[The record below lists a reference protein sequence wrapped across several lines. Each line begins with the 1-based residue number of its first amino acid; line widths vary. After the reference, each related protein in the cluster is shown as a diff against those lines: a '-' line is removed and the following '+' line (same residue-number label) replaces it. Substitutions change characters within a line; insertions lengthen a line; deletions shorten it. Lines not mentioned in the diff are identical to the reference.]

1 MITYTTDPEGTG
13 YAVSYLLPI
22 QIYNTQ
28 IMITYTTDPEGT
40 G

>member
-13 YAVSYLLPI
+13 YAVSYLLHI
-22 QIYNTQ
+22 QITIQ
-28 IMITYTTDPEGT
+28 IMITYTTYPEGT

>member
-22 QIYNTQ
+22 QITHTNNDN
-28 IMITYTTDPEGT
+28 IHNRS
-40 G
+40 